1 MNLFEKK
8 YYEETER
15 FKVKE
20 KAKIISELYSLKE
33 RIELLLKG
41 EINDEL
47 LKRTLDEI
55 DYVEV
60 QMYNIEHLKVEL
72 KEFEI
77 EFYDYKNVL
86 LSYSDKLR
94 KAIKMHFYL
103 AVIDLFQIAND
114 NNRELYKCP
123 TQEDINNLVLEKL
136 FDIYWVNVDYETFNI
151 DNTEHLEDFLAE
163 FWRVKKIKEK
173 L

>member
-20 KAKIISELYSLKE
+20 KDKIISELYSLKE

-55 DYVEV
+55 DYVE
-60 QMYNIEHLKVEL
+60 H
-72 KEFEI
+72 
-77 EFYDYKNVL
+77 
-86 LSYSDKLR
+86 
-94 KAIKMHFYL
+94 
-103 AVIDLFQIAND
+103 
-114 NNRELYKCP
+114 
-123 TQEDINNLVLEKL
+123 
-136 FDIYWVNVDYETFNI
+136 
-151 DNTEHLEDFLAE
+151 
-163 FWRVKKIKEK
+163 
-173 L
+173 

>member
-20 KAKIISELYSLKE
+20 KDKIISELYFLKE

-55 DYVEV
+55 DYVE
-60 QMYNIEHLKVEL
+60 Y
-72 KEFEI
+72 
-77 EFYDYKNVL
+77 
-86 LSYSDKLR
+86 
-94 KAIKMHFYL
+94 
-103 AVIDLFQIAND
+103 
-114 NNRELYKCP
+114 
-123 TQEDINNLVLEKL
+123 
-136 FDIYWVNVDYETFNI
+136 
-151 DNTEHLEDFLAE
+151 
-163 FWRVKKIKEK
+163 
-173 L
+173 